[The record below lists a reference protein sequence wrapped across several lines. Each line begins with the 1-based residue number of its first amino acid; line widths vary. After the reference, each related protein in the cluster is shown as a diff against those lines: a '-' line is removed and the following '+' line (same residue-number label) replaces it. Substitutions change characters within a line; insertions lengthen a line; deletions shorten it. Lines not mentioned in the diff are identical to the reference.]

1 MKKSYKQV
9 LLGIILLVA
18 TLSMIVA
25 CSPAERPEAPATEP
39 GYPDRPLNQPEVPIV
54 EQQRQQQ
61 QEQQQQQFNEIQ
73 EPAIEIDEDRLG
85 DQRHMLEQRAPQP
98 GTDQ

>member
-1 MKKSYKQV
+1 MKKRCKSV
-9 LLGIILLVA
+9 LLVFIMLVVS
-18 TLSMIVA
+18 LSLIVA

-61 QEQQQQQFNEIQ
+61 QEQQQQRFNEIQ

-98 GTDQ
+98 GIQQ